1 MPNCNID
8 TIKNFVHH
16 HSRARARDIKAM
28 IFRTGSG
35 VRGVIDAQSIDHAQ
49 KSLHPQTNMA
59 ASPTATKQAAR
70 GNAQSAGFNGITTE
84 LNQ

>member
-8 TIKNFVHH
+8 TIKNFVHYY
-16 HSRARARDIKAM
+16 SRACACARCKSNDFCA
-28 IFRTGSG
+28 GSG

-59 ASPTATKQAAR
+59 DNKKTKKLPAR
-70 GNAQSAGFNGITTE
+70 GNAQSAGVNGITTE
-84 LNQ
+84 LN